1 MKFYRGDVL
10 RARLTAW
17 LDVGRA
23 ALRVAAPVVDLLI
36 RLFLAKAF
44 FMPGMF
50 PGSSVADFRSAWPI
64 IIAQIMGPV
73 LLAVGFWV
81 RPVALLMLV
90 LTLLAQASGAPQD
103 EHLFWAALFGWY
115 VVRGAGPLSLDHV
128 LQKGL
133 GRSALPLAGP
143 AMAAG
148 AWVNREIGPLYLL
161 GLRLWLAAA
170 LAGPGLG
177 HAMLPTMEARMLPR
191 PLAVIGAALL
201 ALGLVTPV
209 VAVGLLAV
217 GSGLAMAGPGN
228 GMTIYG
234 PLLLILLAV
243 AGGDFGGC
251 LSQQGRPSR
260 RMGGAR
266 CGVCRRDGYSSMII
280 VELLDARREPV
291 QAARRT
297 ADQQYGCSAGGPRRR
312 RRQHVVDREVAVRGE
327 RNPRQ
332 VRIALD
338 EGRNVFT
345 NECGENLEA
354 GRRSPGGGHRERS
367 PDGVAPGEH
376 EASPVG
382 LDAPVDHHLGLE
394 IGNRPRQARRLDSA
408 NNVRSSRGRDGIY
421 PDPAVEF
428 DQQLVRDGRKRGERD
443 GGEQQQRRDLHAT
456 SPDGLSVSAN
466 ETLLLNPV
474 LPHIPTERA
483 PSGAAERVR

>member
-1 MKFYRGDVL
+1 MKFYRGDGL

-291 QAARRT
+291 LIGHI
-297 ADQQYGCSAGGPRRR
+297 ADQQHRCSAGGRRR
-312 RRQHVVDREVAVRGE
+312 RS
-327 RNPRQ
+327 
-332 VRIALD
+332 
-338 EGRNVFT
+338 
-345 NECGENLEA
+345 
-354 GRRSPGGGHRERS
+354 RR
-367 PDGVAPGEH
+367 
-376 EASPVG
+376 
-382 LDAPVDHHLGLE
+382 
-394 IGNRPRQARRLDSA
+394 
-408 NNVRSSRGRDGIY
+408 
-421 PDPAVEF
+421 
-428 DQQLVRDGRKRGERD
+428 
-443 GGEQQQRRDLHAT
+443 
-456 SPDGLSVSAN
+456 
-466 ETLLLNPV
+466 
-474 LPHIPTERA
+474 
-483 PSGAAERVR
+483 